1 MTAKKTVLIVAN
13 DPEVKTF
20 LESELAKEGYKPE
33 IVENAKAAEKAN
45 AAHHPQILLVDLGI
59 PEAEATIRMLR
70 AGNKAPVLVLA
81 ANDQDAQRQRAF
93 DAGAADYVMKPLR
106 ESAGLVTRMKAA
118 LRLSDREQTP
128 EMTFK
133 TRGLNVD
140 IWRRRVSLHGRDV
153 KLTPLEFDLLA
164 LLVRRAGQVVTQ
176 SEIMKEVW
184 DDSPE
189 KHGHYLRIYIQRL
202 RDKLGDDPF
211 NPQYLFTEPKIGY
224 RLNAESS

>member
-13 DPEVKTF
+13 DPEVKSF
-20 LESELAKEGYKPE
+20 LEAELPKEGYKAE

-45 AAHHPQILLVDLGI
+45 IAHHPQILLVDLGI

-106 ESAGLVTRMKAA
+106 ESAGLVSRMKTA
-118 LRLSDREQTP
+118 LRLSEKAQAP

-133 TRGLNVD
+133 TRGLSVD
-140 IWRRRVSLHGRDV
+140 IWRRRVALHGKDV
-153 KLTPLEFDLLA
+153 KLTPLEFDLLS

-176 SEIMKEVW
+176 GEIMKEVW
-184 DDSPE
+184 DASPE

-202 RDKLGDDPF
+202 REKLGDDPF